1 MSTEQG
7 SEGMD
12 ALQQWC
18 TDNGYDN
25 DFYKKL
31 KEFDFEE
38 PYDLKL
44 LNDNDFDELC
54 TELGFRLG
62 KKTKL
67 KKAYNGHKKTT
78 KKR

>member
-1 MSTEQG
+1 MATAEPG

-12 ALQQWC
+12 ALQTWC
-18 TDNGYDN
+18 KDNGYDDDVYN
-25 DFYKKL
+25 KL
-31 KEFDFEE
+31 KECDFEE

-67 KKAYNGHKKTT
+67 KKQIEQIKVK
-78 KKR
+78 

>member
-1 MSTEQG
+1 MSTDQG

-18 TDNGYDN
+18 VDNGYDN

-54 TELGFRLG
+54 NELKFRFG

-67 KKAYNGHKKTT
+67 KKQIMDIKVM
-78 KKR
+78 